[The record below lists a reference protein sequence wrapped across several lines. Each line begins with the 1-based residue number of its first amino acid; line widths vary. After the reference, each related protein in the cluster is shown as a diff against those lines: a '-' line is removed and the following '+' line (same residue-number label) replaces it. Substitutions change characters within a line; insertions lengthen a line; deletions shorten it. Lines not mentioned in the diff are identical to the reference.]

1 MREFIMSVTASAA
14 FAALVMLIVQ
24 CMTDGAAG
32 GIPEEEAEDE
42 NIN

>member
-1 MREFIMSVTASAA
+1 MREFIMSVAASAA
-14 FAALVMLIVQ
+14 FAALVMQTVQ
-24 CMTDGAAG
+24 CITAGLTG